1 MLEKRSVAPWLI
13 AAAVLI
19 FYGNSLLGRFTF
31 DDSFVLNKAA
41 IHTVGLQSARYW
53 FPPVYYSV
61 SGERS
66 YRPMCTLTYFLQG
79 RVERLF
85 TGNPGQRAPQ
95 FSPFFFKAGNLML
108 HFLAALL
115 LWRLA
120 RCWLDASA
128 ALFAALLFAV
138 YPATTEAVNG
148 VGFREDLLVAVFIES
163 AALLYLRWCRSPRK
177 WFPMAG
183 SMLCFVLGILSKE
196 NAFVFPGLL
205 ILTLAAWPTRPRNKA
220 AWIGTVPF
228 VLAALAAA
236 YLLLVLFRNRVVV
249 PYAWLEG
256 YDGARWKLAGPLLA
270 AHLRTLVFPY
280 PLIADRTFLAA
291 EQGTC
296 VSPLWVTIAAGV
308 VLMSVAVWAW
318 RKDRGLFAALIWVVV
333 PLAPVIGLVRLGV
346 PVADRYCYLSCLG
359 IGLLGGRLAAL
370 AAVRGRGGRLL
381 AILLALVIAVCGAA
395 TATRN
400 VDWCSE
406 SALWTRTLAQNPRSV
421 KAHEN
426 IGVLLMQEGD
436 AGAIPHLSR
445 ACDLDP
451 SDWRLQE
458 NLAVAYAII
467 GQVPK
472 AIEIAEKALRPDALQ
487 PSLLS
492 NLSVM
497 YMNKPDPSP
506 ERASAYYERSL
517 SAGATPDPAFE
528 ARLKAGMPSGGE
540 STRGKGE

>member
-1 MLEKRSVAPWLI
+1 
-13 AAAVLI
+13 VL
-19 FYGNSLLGRFTF
+19 
-31 DDSFVLNKAA
+31 
-41 IHTVGLQSARYW
+41 
-53 FPPVYYSV
+53 
-61 SGERS
+61 
-66 YRPMCTLTYFLQG
+66 
-79 RVERLF
+79 
-85 TGNPGQRAPQ
+85 
-95 FSPFFFKAGNLML
+95 
-108 HFLAALL
+108 
-115 LWRLA
+115 
-120 RCWLDASA
+120 
-128 ALFAALLFAV
+128 
-138 YPATTEAVNG
+138 
-148 VGFREDLLVAVFIES
+148 
-163 AALLYLRWCRSPRK
+163 
-177 WFPMAG
+177 
-183 SMLCFVLGILSKE
+183 
-196 NAFVFPGLL
+196 
-205 ILTLAAWPTRPRNKA
+205 
-220 AWIGTVPF
+220 
-228 VLAALAAA
+228 
-236 YLLLVLFRNRVVV
+236 
-249 PYAWLEG
+249 
-256 YDGARWKLAGPLLA
+256 
-270 AHLRTLVFPY
+270 
-280 PLIADRTFLAA
+280 
-291 EQGTC
+291 
-296 VSPLWVTIAAGV
+296 
-308 VLMSVAVWAW
+308 
-318 RKDRGLFAALIWVVV
+318 
-333 PLAPVIGLVRLGV
+333 
-346 PVADRYCYLSCLG
+346 
-359 IGLLGGRLAAL
+359 
-370 AAVRGRGGRLL
+370 
-381 AILLALVIAVCGAA
+381 AVCGAA